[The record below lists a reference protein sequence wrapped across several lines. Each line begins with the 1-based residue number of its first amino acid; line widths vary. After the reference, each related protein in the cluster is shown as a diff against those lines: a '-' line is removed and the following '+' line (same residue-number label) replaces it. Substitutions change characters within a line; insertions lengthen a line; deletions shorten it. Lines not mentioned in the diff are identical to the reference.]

1 MPIARNLKPP
11 KNATIEYRKRTDPI
25 KPADDAELL
34 TYREAAY
41 VLRVSYMTIWRYT
54 KRANKPPIIWAGK
67 NSPRFPR
74 KELIEWF
81 SNKENT
87 ACIV

>member
-1 MPIARNLKPP
+1 MPPARNLKEP
-11 KNATIEYRKRTDPI
+11 KNATLLYRKRTDPK

-41 VLRVSYMTIWRYT
+41 LLRVSYKTLWNYT
-54 KRANKPPIIWAGK
+54 RQTNHPPIIWAGK
-67 NSPRFPR
+67 CSPRFPR
-74 KELIEWF
+74 KELLEWF

-87 ACIV
+87 ACTV